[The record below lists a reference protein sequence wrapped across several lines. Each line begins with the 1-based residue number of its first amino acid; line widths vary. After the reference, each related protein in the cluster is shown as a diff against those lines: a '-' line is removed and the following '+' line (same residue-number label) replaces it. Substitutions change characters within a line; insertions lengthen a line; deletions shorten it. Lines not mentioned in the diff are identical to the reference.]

1 MLLYLAIAAIV
12 FVVIWTCLWWG
23 RDDNGNLD

>member
-12 FVVIWTCLWWG
+12 FVVIWCALWWG